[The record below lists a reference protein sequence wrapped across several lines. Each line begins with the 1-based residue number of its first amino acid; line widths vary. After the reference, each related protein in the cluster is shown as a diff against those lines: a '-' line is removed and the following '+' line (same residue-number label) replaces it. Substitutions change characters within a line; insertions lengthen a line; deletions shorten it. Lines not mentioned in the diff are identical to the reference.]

1 MKKLVLLS
9 VTAVLM
15 VACNP
20 KKDAPKV
27 TAVANR
33 NNTNV
38 QTFTSTCQQNQFQI
52 GTIYD
57 SGSQQVSLYNS
68 GSYEDRVKGL
78 LSATVNPQE
87 VGQISGG
94 QWDQTG
100 VRFQGAIKLD
110 TSGNVVGASSKM
122 LIKVYDSYLLQ
133 SQTAMPIPISIESAA
148 EGNFNTQTGVGY
160 VVFKDQ
166 YGEIRFDGRID
177 AQNFTGT
184 VSYKNTVSFDN
195 GQPAQGQLGQFLIAR
210 CAIIQ

>member
-20 KKDAPKV
+20 KKDSPKISTLGRNSL
-27 TAVANR
+27 TA
-33 NNTNV
+33 
-38 QTFTSTCQQNQFQI
+38 QTFSNMCQQNQFTY
-52 GTIYD
+52 GSIYD
-57 SGSQQVSLYNS
+57 SSYNNGSFENS
-68 GSYEDRVKGL
+68 VKGL
-78 LSATVNPQE
+78 LSAAVNPQE

-110 TSGNVVGASSKM
+110 GSGNVVGTMSR
-122 LIKVYDSYLLQ
+122 IRITVYDSYLLQ
-133 SQTAMPIPISIESAA
+133 SSTAQPIPISIESASM
-148 EGNFNTQTGVGY
+148 GNFNHQTGIGY
-160 VVFKDQ
+160 VIFKDQ

-177 AQNFTGT
+177 AQNFIGT
-184 VSYKNTVSFDN
+184 VSYKNYVSFDN
-195 GQPAQGQLGQFLIAR
+195 SQPAQGQLGQFSIAR